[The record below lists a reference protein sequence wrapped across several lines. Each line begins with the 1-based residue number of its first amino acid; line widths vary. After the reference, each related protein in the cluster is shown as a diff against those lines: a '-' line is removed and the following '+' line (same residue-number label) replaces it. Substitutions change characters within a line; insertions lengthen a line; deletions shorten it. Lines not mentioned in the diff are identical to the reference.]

1 MIEYLALVLAIPL
14 GFVLAK
20 LTKDEKEIYSKTRY
34 FPFISFVLAIASVI
48 FFAIDKQ
55 IALTL
60 TFIFLTIFVWNR
72 V

>member
-14 GFVLAK
+14 GIVLAK

-34 FPFISFVLAIASVI
+34 FPFMSFVLAVASVI

-60 TFIFLTIFVWNR
+60 MFIFLTIFVWNKA
-72 V
+72 